1 MLNRQR
7 REKPLKRKAIAD
19 GERIIDSKFG
29 VDEDV
34 CTGDRACMR
43 LSGCPSLTVKHLDDP
58 LRDEPVAHV
67 DDGCVACGNCGEV
80 AEAAVLCPS
89 FYRADV
95 VRNPSGF
102 DRWLADLRARVVGYL
117 QRRRNRRWLR
127 IGSEA

>member
-1 MLNRQR
+1 
-7 REKPLKRKAIAD
+7 
-19 GERIIDSKFG
+19 
-29 VDEDV
+29 
-34 CTGDRACMR
+34 
-43 LSGCPSLTVKHLDDP
+43 
-58 LRDEPVAHV
+58 V

-102 DRWLADLRARVVGYL
+102 DRWLADLRSRFVGYL
-117 QRRRNRRWLR
+117 QQRRNQRWLR